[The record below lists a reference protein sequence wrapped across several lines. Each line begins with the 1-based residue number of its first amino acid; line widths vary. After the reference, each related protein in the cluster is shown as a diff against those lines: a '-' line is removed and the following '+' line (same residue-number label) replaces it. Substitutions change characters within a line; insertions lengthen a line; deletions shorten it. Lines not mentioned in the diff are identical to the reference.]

1 MSRSAS
7 AAAVLVLA
15 CVAPTMTAAAQQRP
29 RARFGIGLGL
39 TVPQGEFRKDDI
51 GDGFTLGWQGM
62 ATLEFRE
69 PGRPIALRVDVIVG
83 ENPANDEFNADISAF
98 AGQTVTAKLGTLG
111 ANVDLIYS
119 LGPARRRGGA
129 YLLGGI
135 GICRVTRSETSGGI
149 TGSTSETKLAWNA
162 GGGLTFPVGAA
173 AMFVEARYVNVT
185 TTFFASGKAPLVA
198 LTTGFRLG
206 HR

>member
-15 CVAPTMTAAAQQRP
+15 CVAATVTAAAQGQP

-39 TVPQGEFRKDDI
+39 TAPQGEFRKDDN
-51 GDGFTLGWQGM
+51 GFGFTLGWQGM
-62 ATLEFRE
+62 AILEFRE
-69 PGRPIALRVDVIVG
+69 PGRPVGLRVDVIFG
-83 ENPANDEFNADISAF
+83 ENPANDQLNADVSAF
-98 AGQTVTAKLGTLG
+98 AGQTVSAKFGTLG
-111 ANVDLIYS
+111 ANVDLMYS

-135 GICRVTRSETSGGI
+135 GTCRVTLSETSGGI
-149 TGSTSETKLAWNA
+149 SANTSETKFAWNA
-162 GGGLTFPVGAA
+162 GGGLTFPVGTA

-185 TTFFASGKAPLVA
+185 TTFFASGKAPFVA
-198 LTTGFRLG
+198 LTAGFRLG
-206 HR
+206 RR

>member
-1 MSRSAS
+1 V
-7 AAAVLVLA
+7 AATV
-15 CVAPTMTAAAQQRP
+15 TAAAQERP

-39 TVPQGEFRKDDI
+39 TAPQGEFRKDDI

-69 PGRPIALRVDVIVG
+69 PGRPIALRVDVIFG
-83 ENPANDEFNADISAF
+83 ENPANDQLNADVSAF
-98 AGQTVTAKLGTLG
+98 AGQTVSAKFGTVG

-119 LGPARRRGGA
+119 LGQARRRGGA

-135 GICRVTRSETSGGI
+135 GSCRVTLSETSGGI
-149 TGSTSETKLAWNA
+149 TANTSETKFAWNA

-173 AMFVEARYVNVT
+173 AMFLEARYVDVA
-185 TTFFASGKAPLVA
+185 TTFFASRNAQFVA
-198 LTTGFRLG
+198 LTAGIRLG
-206 HR
+206 RRQGA